1 MNSVIGSLRA
11 NLGLDSAQFER
22 GAKRSQSASDQLKAN
37 LAKMG
42 AAAVA
47 AGAALAAM
55 AQRGAAEVDR
65 LAKAGRRIDTTV
77 TGMRALELAAGEAG
91 VGVDSLADAVQNL
104 DREVASGGKGAAA
117 AMERLGIS
125 AKDLQGLEADQKLAL
140 IADRVKEMGL
150 STGEATALLREFGI
164 RNRDMILLLM
174 QGGDALRNARNDIQD
189 YGLAMSRVDAAAI
202 ETANDQIG
210 RLRLASQ
217 FLQQELAR
225 NLMPTFGM
233 LAQSITDSLKEGG
246 KLRAV
251 LQAIADNA
259 RTFLTVV
266 ATGIVTLTAYKVALI
281 AIAGAKVAA
290 TIAANGLR
298 SALMKLGLPA
308 IIIAAGLMVDQF
320 VRLIEKTGGWG
331 DAVSLLGE
339 IASATWNGII
349 ESAKAIPSGL
359 ASVWQNMK
367 ASFLGALSDM
377 SLGFADFLQG
387 IAGAGSGVPILEGM
401 LDGVASA
408 ASRARNAARDFGI
421 ASADAGRASVQLRNE
436 ASSIVTNAFEPAR
449 AALEKLNAVMRGNA
463 TDTDNAADAANRLN
477 EAMSE
482 LTGGG
487 GGSGGAGGG
496 VIEQAK
502 SAFEQLGQTIQSS
515 MEQGFMAIFDG
526 TKKASGAFK
535 DMARQILAELFR
547 VLVVQRIVGSFGG
560 GGILGAIGGAF
571 GIGKNANGTTNW
583 RGGLTMV
590 GERGPELVNL
600 PRGSQVIDAQNTA
613 GRMGGG
619 DVVQHFNFNLAANGD
634 ESVRRIVAQAAP
646 QIVEAAK
653 SGVLDARRRGGSYR
667 AAFG

>member
-91 VGVDSLADAVQNL
+91 VSVGSLTDAVQNL

-210 RLRLASQ
+210 RLRLVTD
-217 FLQQELAR
+217 FLAQNLAR
-225 NLMPTFGM
+225 VLIPAFGR
-233 LAQSITDSLKEGG
+233 LAERITDSLREGG
-246 KLRAV
+246 LLRGVINAITRASMIMA
-251 LQAIADNA
+251 QAIDIVTENLDGLVKLFAVFVGAKIVTFIFAVGRSFIALARIIRTTGLVMMAFSSIARAKITTIALLGAVVAKVTGQMDNMTAFIQRTGAAIMEALPADLSNGVKALGDTIMGLGKDIDSLDDRSIATMTDSMINAAGAANSFGNAAKGASGGVRSLNDQVKETPLDIDNA
-259 RTFLTVV
+259 
-266 ATGIVTLTAYKVALI
+266 KQ
-281 AIAGAKVAA
+281 K
-290 TIAANGLR
+290 
-298 SALMKLGLPA
+298 
-308 IIIAAGLMVDQF
+308 
-320 VRLIEKTGGWG
+320 
-331 DAVSLLGE
+331 
-339 IASATWNGII
+339 
-349 ESAKAIPSGL
+349 
-359 ASVWQNMK
+359 
-367 ASFLGALSDM
+367 
-377 SLGFADFLQG
+377 
-387 IAGAGSGVPILEGM
+387 
-401 LDGVASA
+401 
-408 ASRARNAARDFGI
+408 
-421 ASADAGRASVQLRNE
+421 
-436 ASSIVTNAFEPAR
+436 
-449 AALEKLNAVMRGNA
+449 
-463 TDTDNAADAANRLN
+463 
-477 EAMSE
+477 
-482 LTGGG
+482 
-487 GGSGGAGGG
+487 
-496 VIEQAK
+496 
-502 SAFEQLGQTIQSS
+502 FEQLGQTIQSS

-547 VLVVQRIVGSFGG
+547 VLVVQRVVGSFGG

-600 PRGSQVIDAQNTA
+600 PRGSQVVDAQTTA
-613 GRMGGG
+613 GRMGVG